1 MITAGLFVCFAH
13 SSGSHK
19 GDRPLCNMRSIGI
32 LEVLLAAVML
42 PVRNLL
48 LKLYVEV
55 PPSQAFWLLCQQVMP
70 VGKYAIS
77 HKPSPDSDTEVL
89 YTYSSH
95 RHENME

>member
-1 MITAGLFVCFAH
+1 MISAGLFVCFAH

-19 GDRPLCNMRSIGI
+19 GDQPLCNVRSIGI

-55 PPSQAFWLLCQQVMP
+55 PPSQAFGLLCQQVMP
-70 VGKYAIS
+70 VGKHTNS
-77 HKPSPDSDTEVL
+77 HKQAPESDAEVL
-89 YTYSSH
+89 YTSSSH
-95 RHENME
+95 RHEKRK